1 MRFLTTSPRVRA
13 MTSRTASL
21 IATLSFSGGAFLLRA
36 RRRLITSLARLPAL
50 TIRSMASRASPGS
63 AGFLLG
69 RRTAAWASV
78 PAADTVQHEGGA
90 ELPHRRD
97 AVDVR
102 EFRVRLAK

>member
-1 MRFLTTSPRVRA
+1 MPFLTTSPRVNA

-21 IATLSFSGGAFLLRA
+21 IARPSFSGGAFLLRA

-50 TIRSMASRASPGS
+50 TIRSMASRASPRSGGS
-63 AGFLLG
+63 LL
-69 RRTAAWASV
+69 RLRTAAWAFV
-78 PAADTVQHEGGA
+78 TAADTVQHDGGG